1 MNTTPIKQELLMT
14 SGASSDNTM
23 STKKEW
29 RRPDLRKLA
38 IADTAGSQG
47 HPATKRLAGDEGQ
60 GAKNGDANYFS

>member
-1 MNTTPIKQELLMT
+1 MNTKWVSKELLMIP
-14 SGASSDNTM
+14 GENSDSTM